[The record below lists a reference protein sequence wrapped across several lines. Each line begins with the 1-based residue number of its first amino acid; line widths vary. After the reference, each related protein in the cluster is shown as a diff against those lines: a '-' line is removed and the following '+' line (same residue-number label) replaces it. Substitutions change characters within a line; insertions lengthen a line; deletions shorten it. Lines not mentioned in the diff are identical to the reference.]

1 MLLHYSF
8 YAATISFEYG
18 IIDFSPGGDG
28 VVLFPVEGVVALDL
42 DNTNNLNRFIN
53 CMSDIGPSNL
63 VWEKK
68 NTTDPLRFNTRTI
81 SGSLRLQ
88 LSDTGAGAVVGEAD
102 LGAYICRD
110 RVTGDNASITL
121 SGGLIQAN
129 YAILYTLLPHA
140 CKLCTIIM

>member
-42 DNTNNLNRFIN
+42 DNPNNLNRFIN
-53 CMSDIGPSNL
+53 CMSDTGPSNL

-88 LSDTGAGAVVGEAD
+88 LSDDGAVVGEAD

-121 SGGLIQAN
+121 SGGSIQ
-129 YAILYTLLPHA
+129 ILYTLLPHA
-140 CKLCTIIM
+140 YKLCTIIM